1 MSNLKRFGVSLD
13 EDLLQAFDERLG
25 SEAYETRSKAIS
37 DLIKNYI
44 DQDIIS
50 KATGSLSG
58 AILFMYDHHIR
69 DLVSKL
75 LSIQHE
81 SHDIIISM
89 QHIHLD
95 HNTCL
100 EILAVKGNADEV
112 RNLYNKIKA
121 LKAVKK
127 ASISVSSVSENDHK

>member
-1 MSNLKRFGVSLD
+1 MGQLKRFGVSLD
-13 EDLLQAFDERLG
+13 EELLQAFDERLG
-25 SEAYETRSKAIS
+25 SEEYETRSKAIS

-44 DQDIIS
+44 DQDIIF
-50 KATGSLSG
+50 KATGNLSG
-58 AILFMYDHHIR
+58 AILFMYDHHIK

-75 LSIQHE
+75 LNIQHD

-100 EILAVKGNADEV
+100 EILAVRGKADDV
-112 RNLYNKIKA
+112 RSLYNKIKA
-121 LKAVKK
+121 LKAIKR
-127 ASISVSSVSENDHK
+127 ASISVAE